1 MKAANWLS
9 SVPHLRP
16 LQRFLMNP
24 PAEVARFATEKCG
37 NLSGHSDIMV
47 SPWPRGALPG
57 YADAFGHGQHCSRAN
72 LLCPTTQSL
81 VSIENMGT
89 LSGMGTLMGHRSEI
103 HSMPTR
109 TTNWSIARG
118 EFTS

>member
-47 SPWPRGALPG
+47 SLAPGGSSWLCRCFWPWSAL
-57 YADAFGHGQHCSRAN
+57 
-72 LLCPTTQSL
+72 LLQSKPP
-81 VSIENMGT
+81 
-89 LSGMGTLMGHRSEI
+89 LSHHAITCVH
-103 HSMPTR
+103 
-109 TTNWSIARG
+109 
-118 EFTS
+118 